1 MFLDVVDLHL
11 AAGKGGDGASTMRRE
26 SHVPRGGPDG
36 GDGGRG
42 GSIFVGVD
50 AGQTT
55 LRDFEQK
62 RRLSAGDGGNGGNKR
77 SHGKAGKDLEIGV
90 PPGTAIFD
98 AASGDLIADI
108 VSREQHVMIAR
119 GGRGGLGNA
128 HFATSTNQA
137 PRHAQKGE
145 PGEVRSVRFELRL
158 IADVGLVGL
167 PNAGK
172 STTLAALTAAQPKI
186 GDYPFTTL
194 EPNLGVLE
202 LGVEDGRRPTVA
214 DLPGLIE
221 GASMGAGLGFAFLRH
236 ASRTRILV
244 HVVDASAPDPLR
256 DVEIIRDELSAHN
269 PALLE
274 KTTLIV
280 LNKIDRP
287 GVRERLGELSA
298 QLSAMG
304 LGSVACSAL
313 GGTNGEGVGALRKEL
328 ARLLPDAET
337 LSLPTEPAGVVVH
350 RIDPVART
358 GFDISREGS
367 SFRVRGKA
375 IERLAHQT
383 DFGRDESAERF
394 HRELKRQGIEAAL
407 RTAGCRSGDSVL
419 IGDLA
424 LEWEDPDDSGLLRAA
439 DAADAAAAANLDLEE
454 LDLEEL
460 GETLEEAV
468 NGSSE
473 GRG

>member
-11 AAGKGGDGASTMRRE
+11 SAGQGGDGASTMRRE

-42 GSIFVGVD
+42 GSIYVSVD
-50 AGQTT
+50 TGQTT
-55 LRDFEQK
+55 LRDFEQR
-62 RRLSAGDGGNGGNKR
+62 RRLQAGDGGNGGNKK

-98 AASGDLIADI
+98 AVSGDLIADI
-108 VSREQHVMIAR
+108 VSREQRVMIVK

-128 HFATSTNQA
+128 HFVTSTHQA
-137 PRHAQKGE
+137 PRHAQRGE
-145 PGEVRSVRFELRL
+145 PGEAREVRFELRL

-194 EPNLGVLE
+194 EPNLGVIE
-202 LGVEDGRRPTVA
+202 LGLEDGRRPTVA

-244 HVVDASAPDPLR
+244 HVVDASTADPLR
-256 DVEIIRDELSAHN
+256 DAAIIREELTAHN

-274 KTTLIV
+274 KTTLVV

-287 GVRERLGELSA
+287 EVRERLEELRTGFSA
-298 QLSAMG
+298 LG
-304 LGSVACSAL
+304 LKSLACSAL
-313 GGTNGEGVGALRKEL
+313 GGALGEGISDLRNALAE
-328 ARLLPDAET
+328 LLPDAET
-337 LSLPTEPAGVVVH
+337 LALPTEPAGVVVH
-350 RIDPVART
+350 RIDPIAVS
-358 GFDISREGS
+358 GFEVSRDGES
-367 SFRVRGKA
+367 YRVRGKA
-375 IERLAHQT
+375 IERLVHQT
-383 DFGRDESAERF
+383 DFARDESAQRF
-394 HRELKRQGIEAAL
+394 HHELKRQGIESAL
-407 RTAGCRSGDSVL
+407 RKAGCRAGDTVV
-419 IGDLA
+419 IGELS
-424 LEWEDPDDSGLLRAA
+424 LEWEDPDEADLLNTA
-439 DAADAAAAANLDLEE
+439 DAAEASD

-460 GETLEEAV
+460 GETLEEAAV
-468 NGSSE
+468 GSSE
-473 GRG
+473 GSQ

>member
-11 AAGKGGDGASTMRRE
+11 SAGRGGDGASTMRRE

-42 GSIFVGVD
+42 GSIYVSVD
-50 AGQTT
+50 TGQTT

-62 RRLSAGDGGNGGNKR
+62 RRLQAGEGGNGGNKK

-98 AASGDLIADI
+98 AVSGDLIADI
-108 VSREQHVMIAR
+108 VSREQRVMIVK

-128 HFATSTNQA
+128 HFVTSTHQA
-137 PRHAQKGE
+137 PRHAQRGE
-145 PGEVRSVRFELRL
+145 PGETREVRFELRL

-194 EPNLGVLE
+194 EPNLGVIE
-202 LGVEDGRRPTVA
+202 LGLEDGRRPTVA

-244 HVVDASAPDPLR
+244 HVVDASTADPLR
-256 DVEIIRDELSAHN
+256 DAAIIREELAAHN

-274 KTTLIV
+274 KTTLVV

-287 GVRERLGELSA
+287 GVRERLEELRTGFSA
-298 QLSAMG
+298 LG
-304 LGSVACSAL
+304 LKSIACSAL
-313 GGTNGEGVGALRKEL
+313 GGALGEGISDLRNEL
-328 ARLLPDAET
+328 AELLPDAET
-337 LSLPTEPAGVVVH
+337 LALPTEPAGVVVH
-350 RIDPVART
+350 RIDPIAVS
-358 GFDISREGS
+358 GFEVSRDGES
-367 SFRVRGKA
+367 YRVRGKA
-375 IERLAHQT
+375 IERLVHQT
-383 DFGRDESAERF
+383 DFARDESAQRF
-394 HRELKRQGIEAAL
+394 HHELKRQGIESAL
-407 RTAGCRSGDSVL
+407 RKAGCRAGDTVV
-419 IGDLA
+419 IGELS
-424 LEWEDPDDSGLLRAA
+424 LEWEDPDEADLLNTA
-439 DAADAAAAANLDLEE
+439 DAAEASD

-460 GETLEEAV
+460 GETLEEAAV
-468 NGSSE
+468 GSSE
-473 GRG
+473 GSQ

>member
-11 AAGKGGDGASTMRRE
+11 SAGRGGDGASTMRRE

-42 GSIFVGVD
+42 GSIYVSVD
-50 AGQTT
+50 TGQTT

-62 RRLSAGDGGNGGNKR
+62 RRLQAGEGGNGGNKK

-98 AASGDLIADI
+98 AVSGDLIADI
-108 VSREQHVMIAR
+108 VSREQRVMIVK

-128 HFATSTNQA
+128 HFVTSTHQA
-137 PRHAQKGE
+137 PRHAQRGE
-145 PGEVRSVRFELRL
+145 PGETREVRFELRL

-194 EPNLGVLE
+194 EPNLGVIE
-202 LGVEDGRRPTVA
+202 LGLEDGRRPTVA

-244 HVVDASAPDPLR
+244 HVVDASTADPLR
-256 DVEIIRDELSAHN
+256 DAAIIREELAAHN

-274 KTTLIV
+274 KTTLVV

-287 GVRERLGELSA
+287 GVRERLEELRTGFSA
-298 QLSAMG
+298 LG
-304 LGSVACSAL
+304 LKSVACSAL
-313 GGTNGEGVGALRKEL
+313 GGALGEGITDLRNEL
-328 ARLLPDAET
+328 AELLPDAET
-337 LSLPTEPAGVVVH
+337 LALPTEPAGVVVH
-350 RIDPVART
+350 RIDPIAVS
-358 GFDISREGS
+358 GFEVSRDGES
-367 SFRVRGKA
+367 YRVRGKA
-375 IERLAHQT
+375 IERLVHQT
-383 DFGRDESAERF
+383 DFARDESAQRF
-394 HRELKRQGIEAAL
+394 HHELKRQGIESAL
-407 RTAGCRSGDSVL
+407 RKAGCRAGDTVV
-419 IGDLA
+419 IGELS
-424 LEWEDPDDSGLLRAA
+424 LEWEDPDEADLLNTA
-439 DAADAAAAANLDLEE
+439 DAAEASD

-460 GETLEEAV
+460 GETLEEAAV
-468 NGSSE
+468 GSSE
-473 GRG
+473 GSQ

>member
-11 AAGKGGDGASTMRRE
+11 SAGRGGDGASTMRRE

-42 GSIFVGVD
+42 GSIYVSVD
-50 AGQTT
+50 TGQTT

-62 RRLSAGDGGNGGNKR
+62 RRLQAGEGGNGGNKK

-98 AASGDLIADI
+98 AVSGDLIADI
-108 VSREQHVMIAR
+108 VSREQRVMIVK

-128 HFATSTNQA
+128 HFVTSTHQA
-137 PRHAQKGE
+137 PRHAQRGE
-145 PGEVRSVRFELRL
+145 PGETREVRFELRL

-194 EPNLGVLE
+194 EPNLGVIE
-202 LGVEDGRRPTVA
+202 LGLEDGRRPTVA

-244 HVVDASAPDPLR
+244 HVVDASTADPLR
-256 DVEIIRDELSAHN
+256 DAAIIREELAAHN

-274 KTTLIV
+274 KTTLVV

-287 GVRERLGELSA
+287 GVRERLEELRTGFSA
-298 QLSAMG
+298 LG
-304 LGSVACSAL
+304 LKSLACSAH
-313 GGTNGEGVGALRKEL
+313 GGALGEGITDLRNEL
-328 ARLLPDAET
+328 AELLPDAET
-337 LSLPTEPAGVVVH
+337 LALPTEPAGVVVH
-350 RIDPVART
+350 RIDPIAVS
-358 GFDISREGS
+358 GFEVSRDGES
-367 SFRVRGKA
+367 YRVRGKA
-375 IERLAHQT
+375 IERLVHQT
-383 DFGRDESAERF
+383 DFARDESAQRF
-394 HRELKRQGIEAAL
+394 HHELKRQGIESAL
-407 RTAGCRSGDSVL
+407 RKAGCRAGDTVV
-419 IGDLA
+419 IGELS
-424 LEWEDPDDSGLLRAA
+424 LEWEDPDEADLLNTA
-439 DAADAAAAANLDLEE
+439 DAAEASD

-460 GETLEEAV
+460 GETLEEAAV
-468 NGSSE
+468 GSSE
-473 GRG
+473 GSQ

>member
-11 AAGKGGDGASTMRRE
+11 SAGRGGDGASTMRRE

-42 GSIFVGVD
+42 GSIYVSVD
-50 AGQTT
+50 TGQTT

-62 RRLSAGDGGNGGNKR
+62 RRLQAGDGGNGGNKK

-98 AASGDLIADI
+98 AVSGDLIADI
-108 VSREQHVMIAR
+108 VSREQRVMIVK

-128 HFATSTNQA
+128 HFVTSTHQA
-137 PRHAQKGE
+137 PRHAQRGE
-145 PGEVRSVRFELRL
+145 PGETREVRFELRL

-194 EPNLGVLE
+194 EPNLGVIE
-202 LGVEDGRRPTVA
+202 LGLEDGRRPTVA

-244 HVVDASAPDPLR
+244 HVVDASTADPLR
-256 DVEIIRDELSAHN
+256 DAAIIREELAAHN

-274 KTTLIV
+274 KTTLVV

-287 GVRERLGELSA
+287 GVRERLEELRTGFSA
-298 QLSAMG
+298 LG
-304 LGSVACSAL
+304 LKSIACSAL
-313 GGTNGEGVGALRKEL
+313 GGALGEGITDLRNALAE
-328 ARLLPDAET
+328 LLPDAET
-337 LSLPTEPAGVVVH
+337 LALPTEPAGVVVH
-350 RIDPVART
+350 RIDPIAVS
-358 GFDISREGS
+358 GFEVSRDGAS
-367 SFRVRGKA
+367 YRVRGKA
-375 IERLAHQT
+375 IERLVHQT
-383 DFGRDESAERF
+383 DFARDESAQRF
-394 HRELKRQGIEAAL
+394 HHELKRQGIESAL
-407 RTAGCRSGDSVL
+407 RKAGCRAGDTVV
-419 IGDLA
+419 IGELS
-424 LEWEDPDDSGLLRAA
+424 LEWEDPDEADLLNTA
-439 DAADAAAAANLDLEE
+439 DAAEASD

-460 GETLEEAV
+460 GETLEEAAV
-468 NGSSE
+468 GSSE
-473 GRG
+473 GSQ

>member
-1 MFLDVVDLHL
+1 M
-11 AAGKGGDGASTMRRE
+11 
-26 SHVPRGGPDG
+26 PRGGPDG

-42 GSIFVGVD
+42 GSIYVSVD
-50 AGQTT
+50 TGQTT

-62 RRLSAGDGGNGGNKR
+62 RRLQAGEGGNGGNKK

-108 VSREQHVMIAR
+108 VSREQRVMIVK

-128 HFATSTNQA
+128 HFVTSTHQA
-137 PRHAQKGE
+137 PRHAQRGE
-145 PGEVRSVRFELRL
+145 PGETREVRFELRL

-194 EPNLGVLE
+194 EPNLGVIE
-202 LGVEDGRRPTVA
+202 LGLEDGRRPTVA

-244 HVVDASAPDPLR
+244 HVVDASTADPLR
-256 DVEIIRDELSAHN
+256 DAAIIREELAAHN

-274 KTTLIV
+274 KTTLVV

-287 GVRERLGELSA
+287 GVRERLEELRTGFSA
-298 QLSAMG
+298 LG
-304 LGSVACSAL
+304 LKSIACSAL
-313 GGTNGEGVGALRKEL
+313 GGALGEGITDLRNEL
-328 ARLLPDAET
+328 AELLPDAET
-337 LSLPTEPAGVVVH
+337 LALPTEPAGVVVH
-350 RIDPVART
+350 RIDPIAVS
-358 GFDISREGS
+358 GFEVSRDGES
-367 SFRVRGKA
+367 YRVRGKA
-375 IERLAHQT
+375 IERLVHQT
-383 DFGRDESAERF
+383 DFARDESAQRF
-394 HRELKRQGIEAAL
+394 HHELKRQGIESAL
-407 RTAGCRSGDSVL
+407 RKAGCRAGDTVV
-419 IGDLA
+419 IGELS
-424 LEWEDPDDSGLLRAA
+424 LEWEDPDEADLLNTA
-439 DAADAAAAANLDLEE
+439 DAAEASD

-460 GETLEEAV
+460 GETLEEAAV
-468 NGSSE
+468 GSSE
-473 GRG
+473 GSQ

>member
-1 MFLDVVDLHL
+1 
-11 AAGKGGDGASTMRRE
+11 MRRE

-42 GSIFVGVD
+42 GSIYVSVD
-50 AGQTT
+50 TGQTT

-62 RRLSAGDGGNGGNKR
+62 RRLQAGEGGNGGNKK

-98 AASGDLIADI
+98 AVSGDLIADI
-108 VSREQHVMIAR
+108 VSREQRVMIVK

-128 HFATSTNQA
+128 HFVTSTHQA
-137 PRHAQKGE
+137 PRHAQRGE
-145 PGEVRSVRFELRL
+145 PGETREVRFELRL

-194 EPNLGVLE
+194 EPNLGVIE
-202 LGVEDGRRPTVA
+202 LGLEDGRRPTVA

-244 HVVDASAPDPLR
+244 HVVDASTADPLR
-256 DVEIIRDELSAHN
+256 DAAIIREELAAHN

-274 KTTLIV
+274 KTTLVV

-287 GVRERLGELSA
+287 GVRERLEELRTGFSA
-298 QLSAMG
+298 LG
-304 LGSVACSAL
+304 LKGIACSAL
-313 GGTNGEGVGALRKEL
+313 GGALGEGITDLRNEL
-328 ARLLPDAET
+328 AELLPDAET
-337 LSLPTEPAGVVVH
+337 LALPTEPAGVVVH
-350 RIDPVART
+350 RIDPIAVS
-358 GFDISREGS
+358 GFEVSRDGES
-367 SFRVRGKA
+367 YRVRGKA
-375 IERLAHQT
+375 IERLVHQT
-383 DFGRDESAERF
+383 DFARDESAQRF
-394 HRELKRQGIEAAL
+394 HHELKRQGIESAL
-407 RTAGCRSGDSVL
+407 RKAGCRAGDTVV
-419 IGDLA
+419 IGELS
-424 LEWEDPDDSGLLRAA
+424 LEWEDPDEADLLNTA
-439 DAADAAAAANLDLEE
+439 DAAEASD

-460 GETLEEAV
+460 GETLEEAAV
-468 NGSSE
+468 GSSE
-473 GRG
+473 GSQ

>member
-11 AAGKGGDGASTMRRE
+11 SAGRGGDGASTMRRE

-42 GSIFVGVD
+42 GSIYVSVD
-50 AGQTT
+50 TGQTT

-62 RRLSAGDGGNGGNKR
+62 RRLQAGEGGNGGNKK

-98 AASGDLIADI
+98 AVSGDLIADI
-108 VSREQHVMIAR
+108 VSREQRVMIVK

-128 HFATSTNQA
+128 HFVTSTHQA
-137 PRHAQKGE
+137 PRHAQRGE
-145 PGEVRSVRFELRL
+145 PGETREVRFELRL

-194 EPNLGVLE
+194 EPNLGVIE
-202 LGVEDGRRPTVA
+202 LGLEDGRRPTVA

-244 HVVDASAPDPLR
+244 HVVDASTADPLR
-256 DVEIIRDELSAHN
+256 DAAIIREELTAHN

-274 KTTLIV
+274 KTTLVV

-287 GVRERLGELSA
+287 GVRERLEELRTGFSA
-298 QLSAMG
+298 LG
-304 LGSVACSAL
+304 LKSIACSAL
-313 GGTNGEGVGALRKEL
+313 GGALGEGITDLRNEL
-328 ARLLPDAET
+328 AELLPDAET
-337 LSLPTEPAGVVVH
+337 LALPTEPAGVVVH
-350 RIDPVART
+350 RIDPIAVS
-358 GFDISREGS
+358 GFEVSRDGES
-367 SFRVRGKA
+367 YRVRGKA
-375 IERLAHQT
+375 IERIVHQT
-383 DFGRDESAERF
+383 DFARDESAQRF
-394 HRELKRQGIEAAL
+394 HHELKRQGIESAL
-407 RTAGCRSGDSVL
+407 RKAGCRAGDTVV
-419 IGDLA
+419 IGELS
-424 LEWEDPDDSGLLRAA
+424 LEWEDPDEADLLNTA
-439 DAADAAAAANLDLEE
+439 DAAEASD

-460 GETLEEAV
+460 GETLEEAAV
-468 NGSSE
+468 GSSE
-473 GRG
+473 GSQ

>member
-11 AAGKGGDGASTMRRE
+11 SAGRGGDGASTMRRE

-42 GSIFVGVD
+42 GSIYVSVD
-50 AGQTT
+50 TGQTT

-62 RRLSAGDGGNGGNKR
+62 RRLQAGEGGNGGNKK

-98 AASGDLIADI
+98 AVSGDLIADI
-108 VSREQHVMIAR
+108 VSREQRVMIVK

-128 HFATSTNQA
+128 HFVTSTHQA
-137 PRHAQKGE
+137 PRHAQRGE
-145 PGEVRSVRFELRL
+145 PGETREVRFELRL

-167 PNAGK
+167 PNAWK

-194 EPNLGVLE
+194 EPNLGVIE
-202 LGVEDGRRPTVA
+202 LGLEDGRRPTVA

-244 HVVDASAPDPLR
+244 HVVDASTADPLR
-256 DVEIIRDELSAHN
+256 DAAIIREELAAHN

-274 KTTLIV
+274 KTTLVV

-287 GVRERLGELSA
+287 GVRERLEELRTGFSA
-298 QLSAMG
+298 FG
-304 LGSVACSAL
+304 LKSIACSAL
-313 GGTNGEGVGALRKEL
+313 GGALGEGITDLRNEL
-328 ARLLPDAET
+328 AELLPDAET
-337 LSLPTEPAGVVVH
+337 LALPTEPAGVVVH
-350 RIDPVART
+350 RIDPIAVS
-358 GFDISREGS
+358 GFEVSRDGES
-367 SFRVRGKA
+367 YRVRGKA
-375 IERLAHQT
+375 IERLVHQT
-383 DFGRDESAERF
+383 DFARDESAQRF
-394 HRELKRQGIEAAL
+394 HHELKRQGIESAL
-407 RTAGCRSGDSVL
+407 RKAGCRAGDTVV
-419 IGDLA
+419 IGELS
-424 LEWEDPDDSGLLRAA
+424 LEWEDPDEADLLNTA
-439 DAADAAAAANLDLEE
+439 DAAEASD

-460 GETLEEAV
+460 GETLEEAAV
-468 NGSSE
+468 GSSE
-473 GRG
+473 GSQ

>member
-1 MFLDVVDLHL
+1 
-11 AAGKGGDGASTMRRE
+11 MRRE

-42 GSIFVGVD
+42 GSIYVSVD
-50 AGQTT
+50 TGQTT

-62 RRLSAGDGGNGGNKR
+62 RRLQAGEGGNGGNKK

-98 AASGDLIADI
+98 AVSGDLIADI
-108 VSREQHVMIAR
+108 VSREQRVMIVK

-128 HFATSTNQA
+128 HFVTSTHQA
-137 PRHAQKGE
+137 PRHAQRGE
-145 PGEVRSVRFELRL
+145 PGETREVRFELRL

-194 EPNLGVLE
+194 EPNLGVIE
-202 LGVEDGRRPTVA
+202 LGLEDGRRPTVA

-244 HVVDASAPDPLR
+244 HVVDASTADPLR
-256 DVEIIRDELSAHN
+256 DAAIIREELAAHN

-274 KTTLIV
+274 KTTLVV

-287 GVRERLGELSA
+287 GVRERLDELRTGFSA
-298 QLSAMG
+298 LG
-304 LGSVACSAL
+304 LKSIACSAL
-313 GGTNGEGVGALRKEL
+313 GGALGEGITDLRNEL
-328 ARLLPDAET
+328 AELLPDAET
-337 LSLPTEPAGVVVH
+337 LALPTEPAGVVVH
-350 RIDPVART
+350 RIDPIAVS
-358 GFDISREGS
+358 GFEVSRDGE

-375 IERLAHQT
+375 IERLVHQT
-383 DFGRDESAERF
+383 DFARDESAQRF
-394 HRELKRQGIEAAL
+394 HHELKRQGIESAL
-407 RTAGCRSGDSVL
+407 RKAGCRAGDTVV
-419 IGDLA
+419 IGELS
-424 LEWEDPDDSGLLRAA
+424 LEWEDPDEADLLNTA
-439 DAADAAAAANLDLEE
+439 DAAEASD

-460 GETLEEAV
+460 GETLEEAAV
-468 NGSSE
+468 GSSE
-473 GRG
+473 GSQ

>member
-11 AAGKGGDGASTMRRE
+11 SAGRGGDGASTMRRE

-42 GSIFVGVD
+42 GSIYVSVD
-50 AGQTT
+50 TGQTT

-62 RRLSAGDGGNGGNKR
+62 RRLQAGDGGNGGNKK

-98 AASGDLIADI
+98 AVSGDLIADI
-108 VSREQHVMIAR
+108 VSREQRVMIVK

-128 HFATSTNQA
+128 HFVTSTHQA
-137 PRHAQKGE
+137 PRHAQRGE
-145 PGEVRSVRFELRL
+145 PGETREVRFELRL

-194 EPNLGVLE
+194 EPNLGVIE
-202 LGVEDGRRPTVA
+202 LGLEDGRRPTVA

-244 HVVDASAPDPLR
+244 HVVDASTADPLR
-256 DVEIIRDELSAHN
+256 DAAIIREELAAHN

-274 KTTLIV
+274 KTTLVV

-287 GVRERLGELSA
+287 GVRERLKELHSGVSA
-298 QLSAMG
+298 LG
-304 LGSVACSAL
+304 LKSIPCSAL
-313 GGTNGEGVGALRKEL
+313 GGALGEGITDLRNALAE
-328 ARLLPDAET
+328 LLPDAEA
-337 LSLPTEPAGVVVH
+337 LALPTEPAGVVVH
-350 RIDPVART
+350 RIDPIAVS
-358 GFDISREGS
+358 GFEVSRDGES
-367 SFRVRGKA
+367 YRVRGKA
-375 IERLAHQT
+375 IERLVHQT
-383 DFGRDESAERF
+383 DFARDESAQRF
-394 HRELKRQGIEAAL
+394 HHELKRQGIESAL
-407 RTAGCRSGDSVL
+407 RKAGCRAGDTVV
-419 IGDLA
+419 IGELS
-424 LEWEDPDDSGLLRAA
+424 LEWEDPDEADLLNTA
-439 DAADAAAAANLDLEE
+439 DAAEASD

-460 GETLEEAV
+460 GETLEEAAV
-468 NGSSE
+468 GSSE
-473 GRG
+473 GSQ

>member
-1 MFLDVVDLHL
+1 
-11 AAGKGGDGASTMRRE
+11 
-26 SHVPRGGPDG
+26 VPRGGPDG

-42 GSIFVGVD
+42 GSIYVSVD
-50 AGQTT
+50 TGQTT

-62 RRLSAGDGGNGGNKR
+62 RRLQAGEGGNGGNKK

-98 AASGDLIADI
+98 AVSGDLIADI
-108 VSREQHVMIAR
+108 VSREQRVMIVK

-128 HFATSTNQA
+128 HFVTSTHQA
-137 PRHAQKGE
+137 PRHAQRGE
-145 PGEVRSVRFELRL
+145 PGETREVRFELRL

-194 EPNLGVLE
+194 EPNLGVIE
-202 LGVEDGRRPTVA
+202 LGLEDGRRPTVA

-244 HVVDASAPDPLR
+244 HVVDASTADPLR
-256 DVEIIRDELSAHN
+256 DAAIIREELTAHN

-274 KTTLIV
+274 KTTLVV

-287 GVRERLGELSA
+287 GVRERLEELRTGFSA
-298 QLSAMG
+298 LG
-304 LGSVACSAL
+304 LKSIACSAL
-313 GGTNGEGVGALRKEL
+313 GGALGEGITDLRNEL
-328 ARLLPDAET
+328 AELLPDAET
-337 LSLPTEPAGVVVH
+337 LALPTEPAGVVVH
-350 RIDPVART
+350 RIDPIAVS
-358 GFDISREGS
+358 GFEVSRDGES
-367 SFRVRGKA
+367 YRVRGKA
-375 IERLAHQT
+375 IERLVHQT
-383 DFGRDESAERF
+383 DFARDESAQRF
-394 HRELKRQGIEAAL
+394 HHELKRQGIESAL
-407 RTAGCRSGDSVL
+407 RKAGCRAGDTVV
-419 IGDLA
+419 IGELS
-424 LEWEDPDDSGLLRAA
+424 LEWEDPDEADLLNTA
-439 DAADAAAAANLDLEE
+439 DAAEASD

-460 GETLEEAV
+460 GETLEEAAV
-468 NGSSE
+468 GSSE
-473 GRG
+473 GSQ

>member
-11 AAGKGGDGASTMRRE
+11 SAGRGGDGASTMRRE

-42 GSIFVGVD
+42 GSIYVSVD
-50 AGQTT
+50 TGQTT

-62 RRLSAGDGGNGGNKR
+62 RRLQAGEGGNGGNKK

-98 AASGDLIADI
+98 AVSGDLIADI
-108 VSREQHVMIAR
+108 VSREQRVMIVK

-128 HFATSTNQA
+128 HFVTSTHQA
-137 PRHAQKGE
+137 PRHAQRGE
-145 PGEVRSVRFELRL
+145 PGETREVRFELRL

-194 EPNLGVLE
+194 EPNLGVIE
-202 LGVEDGRRPTVA
+202 LGLEDGRRPTVA

-244 HVVDASAPDPLR
+244 HVVDASTADPLR
-256 DVEIIRDELSAHN
+256 DAAIIREELTAHN

-274 KTTLIV
+274 KTTLVV
-280 LNKIDRP
+280 LNKIDRQ
-287 GVRERLGELSA
+287 GVRERLEELRTGFSA
-298 QLSAMG
+298 LG
-304 LGSVACSAL
+304 LKSIACSAL
-313 GGTNGEGVGALRKEL
+313 GGALGEGISDLRNEL
-328 ARLLPDAET
+328 AELLPDAET
-337 LSLPTEPAGVVVH
+337 LALPTEPAGVVVH
-350 RIDPVART
+350 RIDPIAVS
-358 GFDISREGS
+358 GFEVSRDGDS
-367 SFRVRGKA
+367 YRVRGKA
-375 IERLAHQT
+375 IERLVHQT
-383 DFGRDESAERF
+383 DFARDESAQRF
-394 HRELKRQGIEAAL
+394 HHELKRQGIESAL
-407 RTAGCRSGDSVL
+407 RKAGCRAGDTVV
-419 IGDLA
+419 IGELS
-424 LEWEDPDDSGLLRAA
+424 LEWEDPDEADLLNTA
-439 DAADAAAAANLDLEE
+439 DAAEASD

-460 GETLEEAV
+460 GETLEEAAV
-468 NGSSE
+468 GSSE
-473 GRG
+473 GSQ

>member
-11 AAGKGGDGASTMRRE
+11 SAGQGGDGASTMRRE

-42 GSIFVGVD
+42 GSIYVSVD
-50 AGQTT
+50 TGQTT

-62 RRLSAGDGGNGGNKR
+62 RRLQAGEGGNGGNKK

-98 AASGDLIADI
+98 AVSGDLIADI
-108 VSREQHVMIAR
+108 VSREQRVMIVK

-128 HFATSTNQA
+128 HFVTSTHQA
-137 PRHAQKGE
+137 PRHAQRGE
-145 PGEVRSVRFELRL
+145 PGETREVRFELRL

-186 GDYPFTTL
+186 GEYPFTTL
-194 EPNLGVLE
+194 EPNLGVIE
-202 LGVEDGRRPTVA
+202 LGLEDGRRPTVA

-244 HVVDASAPDPLR
+244 HVVDASTADPLR
-256 DVEIIRDELSAHN
+256 DAAIIREELTAHN

-274 KTTLIV
+274 KTTLVV

-287 GVRERLGELSA
+287 GVRERLEELRTGFSA
-298 QLSAMG
+298 LG
-304 LGSVACSAL
+304 LKSIACSAL
-313 GGTNGEGVGALRKEL
+313 GGALGEGITDLRNEL
-328 ARLLPDAET
+328 AELLPDAET
-337 LSLPTEPAGVVVH
+337 LALPTEPAGVVVH
-350 RIDPVART
+350 RIDPIAVS
-358 GFDISREGS
+358 GFEVSRDGES
-367 SFRVRGKA
+367 YRVRGKA
-375 IERLAHQT
+375 IERLVHQT
-383 DFGRDESAERF
+383 DFARDESAQRF
-394 HRELKRQGIEAAL
+394 HHELKRQGIESAL
-407 RTAGCRSGDSVL
+407 RKAGCRAGDTVV
-419 IGDLA
+419 IGELS
-424 LEWEDPDDSGLLRAA
+424 LEWEDPDEADLLNTA
-439 DAADAAAAANLDLEE
+439 DAAEASD

-460 GETLEEAV
+460 GETLEEAAV
-468 NGSSE
+468 GSSE
-473 GRG
+473 GSQ

>member
-1 MFLDVVDLHL
+1 
-11 AAGKGGDGASTMRRE
+11 MRRE

-42 GSIFVGVD
+42 GSIYVSVD
-50 AGQTT
+50 TGQTT

-62 RRLSAGDGGNGGNKR
+62 RRLQAGEGGNGGNKK

-98 AASGDLIADI
+98 AVSGDLIADI
-108 VSREQHVMIAR
+108 VSREQRVMIVK

-128 HFATSTNQA
+128 HFVTSTHQA
-137 PRHAQKGE
+137 PRHAQRGE
-145 PGEVRSVRFELRL
+145 PGETREVRFELRL

-194 EPNLGVLE
+194 EPNLGVIE
-202 LGVEDGRRPTVA
+202 LGLEDGRRPTVA

-244 HVVDASAPDPLR
+244 HVVDASTTDPLR
-256 DVEIIRDELSAHN
+256 DAAIIREELAAHN

-274 KTTLIV
+274 KTTLVV

-287 GVRERLGELSA
+287 GVRERLEELRTGFSA
-298 QLSAMG
+298 LG
-304 LGSVACSAL
+304 LKSIACSAL
-313 GGTNGEGVGALRKEL
+313 GGALGEGITDLRNEL
-328 ARLLPDAET
+328 AELLPDAET
-337 LSLPTEPAGVVVH
+337 LALPTEPAGVVVH
-350 RIDPVART
+350 RIDPIAVS
-358 GFDISREGS
+358 GFEVSRDGES
-367 SFRVRGKA
+367 YRVRGKA
-375 IERLAHQT
+375 IERLVHQT
-383 DFGRDESAERF
+383 DFARDESAQRF
-394 HRELKRQGIEAAL
+394 HHELKRQGIESAL
-407 RTAGCRSGDSVL
+407 RKAGCRAGDTVV
-419 IGDLA
+419 IGELS
-424 LEWEDPDDSGLLRAA
+424 LEWEDPDEADLLNTA
-439 DAADAAAAANLDLEE
+439 DAAEASD

-460 GETLEEAV
+460 GETLEEAAV
-468 NGSSE
+468 GSSE
-473 GRG
+473 GSQ

>member
-1 MFLDVVDLHL
+1 
-11 AAGKGGDGASTMRRE
+11 MRRE

-42 GSIFVGVD
+42 GSIYVSVD
-50 AGQTT
+50 TGQTT

-62 RRLSAGDGGNGGNKR
+62 RRLQAGEGGNGGNKK

-98 AASGDLIADI
+98 AVSGDLIADI
-108 VSREQHVMIAR
+108 VSREQRVMIVK

-128 HFATSTNQA
+128 HFVTSTHQA
-137 PRHAQKGE
+137 PRHAQRGE
-145 PGEVRSVRFELRL
+145 PGETREVRFELRL

-194 EPNLGVLE
+194 EPNLGVIE
-202 LGVEDGRRPTVA
+202 LGLEDGRRPTVA

-244 HVVDASAPDPLR
+244 HVVDASTADPLR
-256 DVEIIRDELSAHN
+256 DASIIREELAAHN

-274 KTTLIV
+274 KTTLVV

-287 GVRERLGELSA
+287 GVRERLEELRTGFSA
-298 QLSAMG
+298 LG
-304 LGSVACSAL
+304 LKSIACSAL
-313 GGTNGEGVGALRKEL
+313 GGALGEGITDLRNEL
-328 ARLLPDAET
+328 AELLPDAET
-337 LSLPTEPAGVVVH
+337 LALPTEPAGVVVH
-350 RIDPVART
+350 RIDPIAVS
-358 GFDISREGS
+358 GFEVSRDGES
-367 SFRVRGKA
+367 YRVRGKA
-375 IERLAHQT
+375 IERLVHQT
-383 DFGRDESAERF
+383 DFARDESAQRF
-394 HRELKRQGIEAAL
+394 HHELKRQGIESAL
-407 RTAGCRSGDSVL
+407 RKAGCRAGDTVV
-419 IGDLA
+419 IGELS
-424 LEWEDPDDSGLLRAA
+424 LEWEDPDEADLLNTA
-439 DAADAAAAANLDLEE
+439 DAAEASD

-460 GETLEEAV
+460 GETLEEAAV
-468 NGSSE
+468 GSSE
-473 GRG
+473 GSQ

>member
-1 MFLDVVDLHL
+1 
-11 AAGKGGDGASTMRRE
+11 MRRE

-42 GSIFVGVD
+42 GSIYVSVD
-50 AGQTT
+50 TGQTT

-62 RRLSAGDGGNGGNKR
+62 RRLQAGEGGNGGNKK

-98 AASGDLIADI
+98 AVSGDLIADI
-108 VSREQHVMIAR
+108 VSREQRVMIVK

-128 HFATSTNQA
+128 HFVTSTHQA
-137 PRHAQKGE
+137 PRHAQRGE
-145 PGEVRSVRFELRL
+145 PGETREVRFELRL

-194 EPNLGVLE
+194 EPNLGVIE
-202 LGVEDGRRPTVA
+202 LGLEDGRRPTVA

-244 HVVDASAPDPLR
+244 HVVDASTADPLR
-256 DVEIIRDELSAHN
+256 DAAIIREELAAHN

-274 KTTLIV
+274 KTTLVV

-287 GVRERLGELSA
+287 GVRERLEELRTGFSA
-298 QLSAMG
+298 LG
-304 LGSVACSAL
+304 LKSIACSAL
-313 GGTNGEGVGALRKEL
+313 GGALGEGITDLRNEL
-328 ARLLPDAET
+328 AELLPDAET
-337 LSLPTEPAGVVVH
+337 LALPTEPAGVVVH
-350 RIDPVART
+350 RIDPIAVS
-358 GFDISREGS
+358 GFEVSRDGES
-367 SFRVRGKA
+367 YRVRGKV
-375 IERLAHQT
+375 IERLVHQT
-383 DFGRDESAERF
+383 DFARDESAQRF
-394 HRELKRQGIEAAL
+394 HHELKRQGIESAL
-407 RTAGCRSGDSVL
+407 RKAGCRAGDTVV
-419 IGDLA
+419 IGELS
-424 LEWEDPDDSGLLRAA
+424 LEWEDPDEADLLNTA
-439 DAADAAAAANLDLEE
+439 DAAEASD

-460 GETLEEAV
+460 GETLEEAAV
-468 NGSSE
+468 GSSE
-473 GRG
+473 GSQ

>member
-11 AAGKGGDGASTMRRE
+11 SAGRGGDGASTMRRE

-42 GSIFVGVD
+42 GSIYVSVD
-50 AGQTT
+50 TGQTT

-62 RRLSAGDGGNGGNKR
+62 RRLQAGEGGNGGNKK

-98 AASGDLIADI
+98 AVSGDLIADI
-108 VSREQHVMIAR
+108 VSREQRVMIVK

-128 HFATSTNQA
+128 HFVTSTHQA
-137 PRHAQKGE
+137 PRHAQRGE
-145 PGEVRSVRFELRL
+145 PGETREVRFELRL

-194 EPNLGVLE
+194 EPNLGVIE
-202 LGVEDGRRPTVA
+202 LGLEDGRRPTVA

-244 HVVDASAPDPLR
+244 HVVDASTADPLR
-256 DVEIIRDELSAHN
+256 DAAIIREELTAHN

-274 KTTLIV
+274 KTTLVV

-287 GVRERLGELSA
+287 GVRERLEELRTGFSA
-298 QLSAMG
+298 LG
-304 LGSVACSAL
+304 LKSIACSAL
-313 GGTNGEGVGALRKEL
+313 GGALGEGITDLRNEL
-328 ARLLPDAET
+328 AELLPDAET
-337 LSLPTEPAGVVVH
+337 LALPTEPAGVVVH
-350 RIDPVART
+350 RIDPIAVS
-358 GFDISREGS
+358 GFEVSRDGES
-367 SFRVRGKA
+367 YRVRGKA
-375 IERLAHQT
+375 IERLVHQT
-383 DFGRDESAERF
+383 DFARDESAQRF
-394 HRELKRQGIEAAL
+394 HHELKRQGIESAL
-407 RTAGCRSGDSVL
+407 RKAGCRAGDTVV
-419 IGDLA
+419 IGELS
-424 LEWEDPDDSGLLRAA
+424 LEWEDPDESDLLNTA
-439 DAADAAAAANLDLEE
+439 DAAEASD

-460 GETLEEAV
+460 GETLEEAAV
-468 NGSSE
+468 GSSE
-473 GRG
+473 GSQ

>member
-11 AAGKGGDGASTMRRE
+11 SAGRGGDGASTMRRE

-42 GSIFVGVD
+42 GSIYVSVD
-50 AGQTT
+50 TGQTT

-62 RRLSAGDGGNGGNKR
+62 RRLQAGEGGNGGNKK

-98 AASGDLIADI
+98 AVSGDLIADI
-108 VSREQHVMIAR
+108 VSREQRVMIVK

-128 HFATSTNQA
+128 HFVTSTHQA
-137 PRHAQKGE
+137 PRHAQRGE
-145 PGEVRSVRFELRL
+145 PGETREVRFELRL

-194 EPNLGVLE
+194 EPNLGVIE
-202 LGVEDGRRPTVA
+202 LGLEDGRRPTVA

-244 HVVDASAPDPLR
+244 HVVDASTADPLR
-256 DVEIIRDELSAHN
+256 DAAIIREELAAHN

-274 KTTLIV
+274 KTTLVV

-287 GVRERLGELSA
+287 GVRERLEELRTGFSA
-298 QLSAMG
+298 LG
-304 LGSVACSAL
+304 LKSIACSAL
-313 GGTNGEGVGALRKEL
+313 GGALGEGITDLRNEL
-328 ARLLPDAET
+328 AELLPDAET
-337 LSLPTEPAGVVVH
+337 LALPTEPAGVVVH
-350 RIDPVART
+350 RIDPIAVS
-358 GFDISREGS
+358 GFEISRDGES
-367 SFRVRGKA
+367 YRVRGKA
-375 IERLAHQT
+375 IERLVHQT
-383 DFGRDESAERF
+383 DFARDESAQRF
-394 HRELKRQGIEAAL
+394 HHELKRQGIESAL
-407 RTAGCRSGDSVL
+407 RKAGCRAGDTVV
-419 IGDLA
+419 IGELS
-424 LEWEDPDDSGLLRAA
+424 LEWEDPDEADLLNTA
-439 DAADAAAAANLDLEE
+439 DAAEASD

-460 GETLEEAV
+460 GETLEEAAV
-468 NGSSE
+468 GSSE
-473 GRG
+473 GSQ

>member
-11 AAGKGGDGASTMRRE
+11 SAGRGGDGASTMRRE

-42 GSIFVGVD
+42 GSIYVSVD
-50 AGQTT
+50 TGQTT

-62 RRLSAGDGGNGGNKR
+62 RRLQAGEGGNGWNKK

-98 AASGDLIADI
+98 AVSGDLIADI
-108 VSREQHVMIAR
+108 VSREQRVMIVK

-128 HFATSTNQA
+128 HFVTSTHQA
-137 PRHAQKGE
+137 PRHAQRGE
-145 PGEVRSVRFELRL
+145 PGETREVRFELRL

-194 EPNLGVLE
+194 EPNLGVIE
-202 LGVEDGRRPTVA
+202 LGLEDGRRPTVA

-244 HVVDASAPDPLR
+244 HVVDASTADPLR
-256 DVEIIRDELSAHN
+256 DAAIIREELAAHN

-274 KTTLIV
+274 KTTLV
-280 LNKIDRP
+280 ALNKIDRP
-287 GVRERLGELSA
+287 GVRERLEELRTGFSA
-298 QLSAMG
+298 LG
-304 LGSVACSAL
+304 LKSIACSAL
-313 GGTNGEGVGALRKEL
+313 GGALGEGITDLRNEL
-328 ARLLPDAET
+328 AELLPDAET
-337 LSLPTEPAGVVVH
+337 LALPTEPAGVVVH
-350 RIDPVART
+350 RIDPIAVS
-358 GFDISREGS
+358 GFEVSRDGES
-367 SFRVRGKA
+367 YRVRGKA
-375 IERLAHQT
+375 IERLVHQT
-383 DFGRDESAERF
+383 DFARDESAQRF
-394 HRELKRQGIEAAL
+394 HHELKRQGIESAL
-407 RTAGCRSGDSVL
+407 RKAGCRAGDTVV
-419 IGDLA
+419 IGELS
-424 LEWEDPDDSGLLRAA
+424 LEWEDPDEADLLNTA
-439 DAADAAAAANLDLEE
+439 DAAEASD

-460 GETLEEAV
+460 GETLEEAAV
-468 NGSSE
+468 GSSE
-473 GRG
+473 GSK

>member
-11 AAGKGGDGASTMRRE
+11 SAGRGGDGASTMRRE

-42 GSIFVGVD
+42 GSIYVSVD
-50 AGQTT
+50 TGQTT

-62 RRLSAGDGGNGGNKR
+62 RRLQAGEGGNGGNKK

-98 AASGDLIADI
+98 AVSGDLIADI
-108 VSREQHVMIAR
+108 VSREQRVMIVK

-128 HFATSTNQA
+128 HFVTSTHQA
-137 PRHAQKGE
+137 PRHAQRGE
-145 PGEVRSVRFELRL
+145 PGETREVRFELRL

-194 EPNLGVLE
+194 EPNLGVIE
-202 LGVEDGRRPTVA
+202 LGLEDGRRPTVA

-244 HVVDASAPDPLR
+244 HVVDASTADPLR
-256 DVEIIRDELSAHN
+256 DAAIIREELAAHN

-274 KTTLIV
+274 KTTLVV

-287 GVRERLGELSA
+287 GVRERLEELRTGFSA
-298 QLSAMG
+298 LG
-304 LGSVACSAL
+304 LKSIPCSAL
-313 GGTNGEGVGALRKEL
+313 GGALGEGITDLRNEL
-328 ARLLPDAET
+328 AELLPDAET
-337 LSLPTEPAGVVVH
+337 LALPTEPAGVVVH
-350 RIDPVART
+350 RIDPIAVS
-358 GFDISREGS
+358 GFEVSRDGES
-367 SFRVRGKA
+367 YRVRGKA
-375 IERLAHQT
+375 IERLVHQT
-383 DFGRDESAERF
+383 DFARDESAQRF
-394 HRELKRQGIEAAL
+394 HHELKRQGIESAL
-407 RTAGCRSGDSVL
+407 RKAGCRAGDTVV
-419 IGDLA
+419 IGELS
-424 LEWEDPDDSGLLRAA
+424 LEWEDPDEADLLNTA
-439 DAADAAAAANLDLEE
+439 DAAEASD

-460 GETLEEAV
+460 GETLEEAAV
-468 NGSSE
+468 GSSE
-473 GRG
+473 GSQ

>member
-11 AAGKGGDGASTMRRE
+11 SAGRGGDGASTMRRE

-42 GSIFVGVD
+42 GSIYVSVD
-50 AGQTT
+50 TGQTT

-62 RRLSAGDGGNGGNKR
+62 RRLQAGEGGNGGNKK

-98 AASGDLIADI
+98 AVSGDLIADI
-108 VSREQHVMIAR
+108 VSREQRVMIVK

-128 HFATSTNQA
+128 HFVTSTHQA
-137 PRHAQKGE
+137 PRHAQRGE
-145 PGEVRSVRFELRL
+145 PGEIREVRFELRL

-194 EPNLGVLE
+194 EPNLGVIE
-202 LGVEDGRRPTVA
+202 LGLEDGRRPTVA

-244 HVVDASAPDPLR
+244 HVVDASTADPLR
-256 DVEIIRDELSAHN
+256 DAAIIREELAAHN

-274 KTTLIV
+274 KTTLVV

-287 GVRERLGELSA
+287 GVRERLEELRTGFSA
-298 QLSAMG
+298 LG
-304 LGSVACSAL
+304 LKSIACSAL
-313 GGTNGEGVGALRKEL
+313 GGALGEGITDLRNEL
-328 ARLLPDAET
+328 AELLPDAET
-337 LSLPTEPAGVVVH
+337 LALPTEPAGVVVH
-350 RIDPVART
+350 RIDPIAVS
-358 GFDISREGS
+358 GFEVSRDGES
-367 SFRVRGKA
+367 YRVRGKA
-375 IERLAHQT
+375 IERLVHQT
-383 DFGRDESAERF
+383 DFARDESAQRF
-394 HRELKRQGIEAAL
+394 HHELKRQGIESAL
-407 RTAGCRSGDSVL
+407 RKAGCRAGDTVV
-419 IGDLA
+419 IGELS
-424 LEWEDPDDSGLLRAA
+424 LEWEDPDEADLLNTA
-439 DAADAAAAANLDLEE
+439 DAAEASD

-460 GETLEEAV
+460 GETLEEAAV
-468 NGSSE
+468 GSSE
-473 GRG
+473 GSQ

>member
-11 AAGKGGDGASTMRRE
+11 SAGRGGDGASTMRRE

-42 GSIFVGVD
+42 GSIYVSVD
-50 AGQTT
+50 TGQTT

-62 RRLSAGDGGNGGNKR
+62 RRLQAGEGGNGGNKK

-98 AASGDLIADI
+98 AVSGDLIADI
-108 VSREQHVMIAR
+108 VSREQRVMIVK

-128 HFATSTNQA
+128 HFVTSTHQA
-137 PRHAQKGE
+137 PRHAQRGE
-145 PGEVRSVRFELRL
+145 PGETREVRFELRL

-172 STTLAALTAAQPKI
+172 STALAALTAAQPKI

-194 EPNLGVLE
+194 EPNLGVIE
-202 LGVEDGRRPTVA
+202 LGLEDGRRPTVA

-244 HVVDASAPDPLR
+244 HVVDASTADPLR
-256 DVEIIRDELSAHN
+256 DAAIIREELTAHN

-274 KTTLIV
+274 KTTLVV

-287 GVRERLGELSA
+287 GVRERLEELRTGFSA
-298 QLSAMG
+298 LG
-304 LGSVACSAL
+304 LKSIACSAL
-313 GGTNGEGVGALRKEL
+313 GGALGEGITDLRNEL
-328 ARLLPDAET
+328 AELLPDAET
-337 LSLPTEPAGVVVH
+337 LTLPTEPAGVVVH
-350 RIDPVART
+350 RIDPIAVS
-358 GFDISREGS
+358 GFEVSRDGES
-367 SFRVRGKA
+367 YRVRGKA
-375 IERLAHQT
+375 IERLVHQT
-383 DFGRDESAERF
+383 DFARDESAQRF
-394 HRELKRQGIEAAL
+394 HHELKRQGIESSL
-407 RTAGCRSGDSVL
+407 RKAGCRAGDTVV
-419 IGDLA
+419 IGELS
-424 LEWEDPDDSGLLRAA
+424 LEWEDPDETDLLNTA
-439 DAADAAAAANLDLEE
+439 DAAEASD

-460 GETLEEAV
+460 GETLEEAAV
-468 NGSSE
+468 GSSE
-473 GRG
+473 GSQ

>member
-1 MFLDVVDLHL
+1 VFLDVVDLHL
-11 AAGKGGDGASTMRRE
+11 SAGRGGDGASTMRRE

-42 GSIFVGVD
+42 GSIYVSVD
-50 AGQTT
+50 TGQTT

-62 RRLSAGDGGNGGNKR
+62 RRLQAGEGGNGGNKK
-77 SHGKAGKDLEIGV
+77 SHGKAGRDLEIGV

-108 VSREQHVMIAR
+108 VSREQRVMIVK

-128 HFATSTNQA
+128 HFVTSTHQA
-137 PRHAQKGE
+137 PRHAQRGE
-145 PGEVRSVRFELRL
+145 PGEMREVRFELRL

-194 EPNLGVLE
+194 EPNLGVIE
-202 LGVEDGRRPTVA
+202 LGLEDGRRPTVA

-244 HVVDASAPDPLR
+244 HVVDASAADPLR
-256 DVEIIRDELSAHN
+256 DAAIIREELSAHN
-269 PALLE
+269 PTLLE
-274 KTTLIV
+274 KTTLVV

-287 GVRERLGELSA
+287 GVRERLQELQDGFSA
-298 QLSAMG
+298 LG
-304 LGSVACSAL
+304 LKSVACSAI
-313 GGTNGEGVGALRKEL
+313 GGALGEGITDLRNEL
-328 ARLLPDAET
+328 AELLPDAET
-337 LSLPTEPAGVVVH
+337 LALPTEPAGVVVH
-350 RIDPVART
+350 RIDPIAT
-358 GFDISREGS
+358 AGFEVSRDGEAY
-367 SFRVRGKA
+367 RVRGKA
-375 IERLAHQT
+375 IERLVHQT
-383 DFGRDESAERF
+383 DFARDESAQRF
-394 HRELKRQGIEAAL
+394 HHELKRQGIESAL
-407 RTAGCRSGDSVL
+407 RKAGCRAGDTVV
-419 IGDLA
+419 IGELS
-424 LEWEDPDDSGLLRAA
+424 LEWEDPDDSDLLNTA
-439 DAADAAAAANLDLEE
+439 DAAEASD

-460 GETLEEAV
+460 GETLEEAAT
-468 NGSSE
+468 GSSE
-473 GRG
+473 GSQ

>member
-1 MFLDVVDLHL
+1 VFLDVVDLHL
-11 AAGKGGDGASTMRRE
+11 SAGRGGDGASTMRRE

-42 GSIFVGVD
+42 GSIYVSVD
-50 AGQTT
+50 TGQTT

-62 RRLSAGDGGNGGNKR
+62 RRLQAGDGGNGGNKK

-98 AASGDLIADI
+98 AVSGDLIADI
-108 VSREQHVMIAR
+108 VSREQRVMIVK

-128 HFATSTNQA
+128 HFVTSTHQA
-137 PRHAQKGE
+137 PRHAQRGE
-145 PGEVRSVRFELRL
+145 PGETRGVRFELRL

-194 EPNLGVLE
+194 EPNLGVIE
-202 LGVEDGRRPTVA
+202 LGLEDGRRPTVA

-244 HVVDASAPDPLR
+244 HVVDASTADPLR
-256 DVEIIRDELSAHN
+256 DAAIIREELAAHN

-274 KTTLIV
+274 KTTLV
-280 LNKIDRP
+280 ALNKIDRP
-287 GVRERLGELSA
+287 GVRERLEELRTGFSA
-298 QLSAMG
+298 LG
-304 LGSVACSAL
+304 LKSIACSAL
-313 GGTNGEGVGALRKEL
+313 GGALGEGITDLRNEL
-328 ARLLPDAET
+328 AELLPDAET
-337 LSLPTEPAGVVVH
+337 LALPTEPAGVVVH
-350 RIDPVART
+350 RIDPIAVS
-358 GFDISREGS
+358 GFEVSRDGES
-367 SFRVRGKA
+367 YRVRGKA
-375 IERLAHQT
+375 IERLVHQT
-383 DFGRDESAERF
+383 DFARDESAQRF
-394 HRELKRQGIEAAL
+394 HHELKRQGIESAL
-407 RTAGCRSGDSVL
+407 RKAGCRAGDTVV
-419 IGDLA
+419 IGELS
-424 LEWEDPDDSGLLRAA
+424 LEWEDPDEADLLNTA
-439 DAADAAAAANLDLEE
+439 DAAEASD

-460 GETLEEAV
+460 GETLEEAAV
-468 NGSSE
+468 GSSE
-473 GRG
+473 GSQ

>member
-11 AAGKGGDGASTMRRE
+11 SAGRGGDGASTMRRE

-42 GSIFVGVD
+42 GSIYVSVD
-50 AGQTT
+50 TGQTT

-62 RRLSAGDGGNGGNKR
+62 RRLQAGEGGNGGNKK

-98 AASGDLIADI
+98 AVSGDLIADI
-108 VSREQHVMIAR
+108 VSREQRVMIVK

-128 HFATSTNQA
+128 HFVTSTHQA
-137 PRHAQKGE
+137 PRHAQRGE
-145 PGEVRSVRFELRL
+145 PGETREVRFELRL

-194 EPNLGVLE
+194 EPNLGVIE
-202 LGVEDGRRPTVA
+202 LGLEDGRRPTVA

-244 HVVDASAPDPLR
+244 HVVDASTADPLR
-256 DVEIIRDELSAHN
+256 DAAIIREELAAHN

-274 KTTLIV
+274 KTTLVV
-280 LNKIDRP
+280 LNKIDHP
-287 GVRERLGELSA
+287 GVRERLEELRTGFSA
-298 QLSAMG
+298 LG
-304 LGSVACSAL
+304 LKSIACSAL
-313 GGTNGEGVGALRKEL
+313 GGALGEGITDLRNEL
-328 ARLLPDAET
+328 AELLPDAET
-337 LSLPTEPAGVVVH
+337 LALPTEPAGVVVH
-350 RIDPVART
+350 RIDPIAVS
-358 GFDISREGS
+358 GFEVSRDGAS
-367 SFRVRGKA
+367 YRVRGKA
-375 IERLAHQT
+375 IERLVHQT
-383 DFGRDESAERF
+383 DFARDESAQRF
-394 HRELKRQGIEAAL
+394 HHELKRQGIESAL
-407 RTAGCRSGDSVL
+407 RKAGCRAGDTVV
-419 IGDLA
+419 IGELS
-424 LEWEDPDDSGLLRAA
+424 LEWEDPDEADLLNTA
-439 DAADAAAAANLDLEE
+439 DAAEASD

-460 GETLEEAV
+460 GETLEEAAV
-468 NGSSE
+468 GSSE
-473 GRG
+473 GSQ

>member
-1 MFLDVVDLHL
+1 
-11 AAGKGGDGASTMRRE
+11 MRRE

-42 GSIFVGVD
+42 GSIYVSVD
-50 AGQTT
+50 TGQTT

-62 RRLSAGDGGNGGNKR
+62 RRLQAGEGGNGGNKK

-98 AASGDLIADI
+98 AVSGDLIADI
-108 VSREQHVMIAR
+108 VSREQRVMIVK

-128 HFATSTNQA
+128 HFVTSTHQA
-137 PRHAQKGE
+137 PRHAQRGE
-145 PGEVRSVRFELRL
+145 PGETREVRFELRL

-194 EPNLGVLE
+194 EPNLGVIE
-202 LGVEDGRRPTVA
+202 LGLEDGRRPTVA

-244 HVVDASAPDPLR
+244 HVVDASTADPLR
-256 DVEIIRDELSAHN
+256 DAAIIREELAAHN

-274 KTTLIV
+274 KTTLVV

-287 GVRERLGELSA
+287 GVRERLEELRTGFSA
-298 QLSAMG
+298 LG
-304 LGSVACSAL
+304 LKSIACSAL
-313 GGTNGEGVGALRKEL
+313 GGALGEGITDLRNEL
-328 ARLLPDAET
+328 AELLPDAET
-337 LSLPTEPAGVVVH
+337 LALPTEPAGVVVH
-350 RIDPVART
+350 RIDPIAVS
-358 GFDISREGS
+358 GFEVSRDGES
-367 SFRVRGKA
+367 YRVRGKA
-375 IERLAHQT
+375 IERLVHQT
-383 DFGRDESAERF
+383 DFARDESAQRF
-394 HRELKRQGIEAAL
+394 HHELKRQGIESAL
-407 RTAGCRSGDSVL
+407 RKAGCRAGDTVA
-419 IGDLA
+419 IGELS
-424 LEWEDPDDSGLLRAA
+424 LEWEDPDEADLLNTA
-439 DAADAAAAANLDLEE
+439 DAAEASD

-460 GETLEEAV
+460 GETLEEAAV
-468 NGSSE
+468 GSSE
-473 GRG
+473 GSQ

>member
-1 MFLDVVDLHL
+1 VFLDVVDLHL
-11 AAGKGGDGASTMRRE
+11 SAGRGGDGASTMRRE

-42 GSIFVGVD
+42 GSIYVSVD
-50 AGQTT
+50 TGQTT

-62 RRLSAGDGGNGGNKR
+62 RRLQAGEGGNGGNKK

-98 AASGDLIADI
+98 AVSGDLIADI
-108 VSREQHVMIAR
+108 VSREQRVMIVK

-128 HFATSTNQA
+128 HFVTSTHQA
-137 PRHAQKGE
+137 PRHAQRGE
-145 PGEVRSVRFELRL
+145 PGETREVRFELRL

-194 EPNLGVLE
+194 EPNLGVIE
-202 LGVEDGRRPTVA
+202 LGLEDGRRPTVA

-244 HVVDASAPDPLR
+244 HVVDASTADPLR
-256 DVEIIRDELSAHN
+256 DAAIIREELAAHN

-274 KTTLIV
+274 KTTLVV

-287 GVRERLGELSA
+287 GVRERLEELRTGFSA
-298 QLSAMG
+298 FG
-304 LGSVACSAL
+304 LKSIACSAL
-313 GGTNGEGVGALRKEL
+313 GGALGEGITDLRNEL
-328 ARLLPDAET
+328 AELLPDAET
-337 LSLPTEPAGVVVH
+337 LALPTEPAGVVVH
-350 RIDPVART
+350 RIDPIAVS
-358 GFDISREGS
+358 GFEVSRDGES
-367 SFRVRGKA
+367 YRVRGKA
-375 IERLAHQT
+375 IERLVHQT
-383 DFGRDESAERF
+383 DFARDESAQRF
-394 HRELKRQGIEAAL
+394 HHELKRQGIESAL
-407 RTAGCRSGDSVL
+407 RKAGCRAGDTVV
-419 IGDLA
+419 IGELS
-424 LEWEDPDDSGLLRAA
+424 LEWEDPDEADLLNTA
-439 DAADAAAAANLDLEE
+439 DAAEASD

-460 GETLEEAV
+460 GETLEEAAV
-468 NGSSE
+468 GSSE
-473 GRG
+473 GSQ

>member
-1 MFLDVVDLHL
+1 
-11 AAGKGGDGASTMRRE
+11 MRRE

-42 GSIFVGVD
+42 GSIYVSVD
-50 AGQTT
+50 TGQTT

-62 RRLSAGDGGNGGNKR
+62 RRLQAGEGGNGGNKK

-98 AASGDLIADI
+98 AVSGDLIADI
-108 VSREQHVMIAR
+108 VSREQRVMIVK

-128 HFATSTNQA
+128 HFVTSTHQA
-137 PRHAQKGE
+137 PRHAQRGE
-145 PGEVRSVRFELRL
+145 PGETREVRFELRL

-194 EPNLGVLE
+194 EPNLGVIE
-202 LGVEDGRRPTVA
+202 LGLEDGRRPTVA

-244 HVVDASAPDPLR
+244 HVVDASTADPLR
-256 DVEIIRDELSAHN
+256 DAAIIREELAAHN

-274 KTTLIV
+274 KTTLVV
-280 LNKIDRP
+280 LYKIDRP
-287 GVRERLGELSA
+287 GVRERLEELRTGFSA
-298 QLSAMG
+298 LG
-304 LGSVACSAL
+304 LKSIACSAL
-313 GGTNGEGVGALRKEL
+313 GGALGEGITDLRNEL
-328 ARLLPDAET
+328 AELLPDAET
-337 LSLPTEPAGVVVH
+337 LALPTEPAGVVVH
-350 RIDPVART
+350 RIDPIAVS
-358 GFDISREGS
+358 GFEVSRDGES
-367 SFRVRGKA
+367 YRVRGKA
-375 IERLAHQT
+375 IERLVHQT
-383 DFGRDESAERF
+383 DFARDESAQRF
-394 HRELKRQGIEAAL
+394 HHELKRQGIESAL
-407 RTAGCRSGDSVL
+407 RKAGCRAGDTVV
-419 IGDLA
+419 IGELS
-424 LEWEDPDDSGLLRAA
+424 LEWEDPDEADLLNTA
-439 DAADAAAAANLDLEE
+439 DAAEASD

-460 GETLEEAV
+460 GETLEEAAV
-468 NGSSE
+468 GSSE
-473 GRG
+473 GSQ

>member
-1 MFLDVVDLHL
+1 
-11 AAGKGGDGASTMRRE
+11 MRRE

-42 GSIFVGVD
+42 GSIYVSVD
-50 AGQTT
+50 TGQTT

-62 RRLSAGDGGNGGNKR
+62 RRLQAGDGGNGGNKK

-98 AASGDLIADI
+98 AVSGDLIADI
-108 VSREQHVMIAR
+108 VSREQRVMIVK

-128 HFATSTNQA
+128 HFVTSTHQA
-137 PRHAQKGE
+137 PRHAQRGE
-145 PGEVRSVRFELRL
+145 PGETREVRFELRL

-194 EPNLGVLE
+194 EPNLGVIE
-202 LGVEDGRRPTVA
+202 LGLEDGRRPTVA

-244 HVVDASAPDPLR
+244 HVVDASTADPLR
-256 DVEIIRDELSAHN
+256 DAAIIREELTAHN

-274 KTTLIV
+274 KTTLVV

-287 GVRERLGELSA
+287 GVRERLEELRTGFSA
-298 QLSAMG
+298 LG
-304 LGSVACSAL
+304 LKSIACSAL
-313 GGTNGEGVGALRKEL
+313 GGALGEGISDLRNEL
-328 ARLLPDAET
+328 AELLPDAET
-337 LSLPTEPAGVVVH
+337 LALPTEPAGVVVH
-350 RIDPVART
+350 RIDPIAVS
-358 GFDISREGS
+358 GFEVSRDGES
-367 SFRVRGKA
+367 YRVRGKA
-375 IERLAHQT
+375 IERLVHQT
-383 DFGRDESAERF
+383 DFARDESAQRF
-394 HRELKRQGIEAAL
+394 HHELKRQGIESAL
-407 RTAGCRSGDSVL
+407 RKAGCRAGDTVV
-419 IGDLA
+419 IGELS
-424 LEWEDPDDSGLLRAA
+424 LEWEDPDEADLLNTA
-439 DAADAAAAANLDLEE
+439 DAAEASD

-460 GETLEEAV
+460 GETLEEAAV
-468 NGSSE
+468 GSSE
-473 GRG
+473 GSQ

>member
-1 MFLDVVDLHL
+1 VFLDVVDLHL
-11 AAGKGGDGASTMRRE
+11 SAGRGGDGASTMRRE

-42 GSIFVGVD
+42 GSIYVSVD
-50 AGQTT
+50 TGQTT

-62 RRLSAGDGGNGGNKR
+62 RRLQAGEGGNGGNKK

-98 AASGDLIADI
+98 AVSGDLIADI
-108 VSREQHVMIAR
+108 VSREQRVMIVK

-128 HFATSTNQA
+128 HFVTSTHQA
-137 PRHAQKGE
+137 PRHAQRGE
-145 PGEVRSVRFELRL
+145 PGETREVRFELRL

-194 EPNLGVLE
+194 EPNLGVIE
-202 LGVEDGRRPTVA
+202 LGLEDGRRPTVA

-244 HVVDASAPDPLR
+244 HVVDASTADPLR
-256 DVEIIRDELSAHN
+256 DAAIIREELAAHN

-274 KTTLIV
+274 KTTLVV

-287 GVRERLGELSA
+287 GVRERLEELRSGFSA
-298 QLSAMG
+298 LG
-304 LGSVACSAL
+304 LKSIACSAL
-313 GGTNGEGVGALRKEL
+313 GGALGEGITDLRNEL
-328 ARLLPDAET
+328 AELLPDAET
-337 LSLPTEPAGVVVH
+337 LALPTEPAGVVVH
-350 RIDPVART
+350 RIDPIAVS
-358 GFDISREGS
+358 GFEVSRDGES
-367 SFRVRGKA
+367 YRVRGKA
-375 IERLAHQT
+375 IERLVHQT
-383 DFGRDESAERF
+383 DFARDESAQRF
-394 HRELKRQGIEAAL
+394 HHELKRQGIESAL
-407 RTAGCRSGDSVL
+407 RKAGCRAGDTVV
-419 IGDLA
+419 IGELS
-424 LEWEDPDDSGLLRAA
+424 LEWEDPDEADLLNTA
-439 DAADAAAAANLDLEE
+439 DAAEASD

-460 GETLEEAV
+460 GETLEEAAV
-468 NGSSE
+468 GSSE
-473 GRG
+473 GSQ

>member
-11 AAGKGGDGASTMRRE
+11 SAGRGGDGASTMRRE

-42 GSIFVGVD
+42 GSIYVSVD
-50 AGQTT
+50 TGQTT

-62 RRLSAGDGGNGGNKR
+62 RRLQAGEGGNGGNKK

-98 AASGDLIADI
+98 AVSGDLIADI
-108 VSREQHVMIAR
+108 VSREQRVMIVK

-128 HFATSTNQA
+128 HFVTSTHQA
-137 PRHAQKGE
+137 PRHAQRGE
-145 PGEVRSVRFELRL
+145 PGETREVRFELRL

-194 EPNLGVLE
+194 EPNLGVIE
-202 LGVEDGRRPTVA
+202 LGLEDGRRPTVA

-244 HVVDASAPDPLR
+244 HVVDASTADPLR
-256 DVEIIRDELSAHN
+256 DAAIIREELAAHN

-274 KTTLIV
+274 KTTLVV

-287 GVRERLGELSA
+287 GVRERLEELRSGFSA
-298 QLSAMG
+298 LG
-304 LGSVACSAL
+304 LKSIACSAL
-313 GGTNGEGVGALRKEL
+313 GGALGEGITDLRNEL
-328 ARLLPDAET
+328 AELLPDAET
-337 LSLPTEPAGVVVH
+337 LALPTEPAGVVVH
-350 RIDPVART
+350 RIDPIAVS
-358 GFDISREGS
+358 GFEVSRDGES
-367 SFRVRGKA
+367 YRVRGKA
-375 IERLAHQT
+375 IERLVHQT
-383 DFGRDESAERF
+383 DFARDESAQRF
-394 HRELKRQGIEAAL
+394 HHELKRQGIESAL
-407 RTAGCRSGDSVL
+407 RKAGCRAGDTVV
-419 IGDLA
+419 IGELS
-424 LEWEDPDDSGLLRAA
+424 LEWEDPDEADLLNTA
-439 DAADAAAAANLDLEE
+439 DAAEASD

-460 GETLEEAV
+460 GETLEEAAV
-468 NGSSE
+468 GSSE
-473 GRG
+473 GSQ